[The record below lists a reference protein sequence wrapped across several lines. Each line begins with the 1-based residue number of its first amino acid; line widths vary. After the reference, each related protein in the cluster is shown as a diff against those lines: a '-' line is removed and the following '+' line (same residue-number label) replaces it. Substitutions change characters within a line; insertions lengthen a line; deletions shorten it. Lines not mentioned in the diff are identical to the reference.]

1 MATSQ
6 WHVEHREYLRVK
18 GREYARSHREERTV
32 YMRKWREKNR
42 QKMNEQRR
50 AHYLKNTEV
59 ILQKQRQWWQ
69 NNPDKAKALYQK
81 NIVRARQWRHKN
93 PVKVRIKD
101 HRRRERVRTT
111 LDKSAINI
119 LSQLVSSSARLKCA
133 ICDKNMPKSDRTIDH
148 VIPLSKGGTGDIWN
162 LSIVH
167 RMCNILKAA
176 KMPDE
181 LNFAR
186 DGAQPKKNIRG
197 RGERE
202 ATSESTF
209 PRAANE
215 QKKEA

>member
-1 MATSQ
+1 
-6 WHVEHREYLRVK
+6 
-18 GREYARSHREERTV
+18 
-32 YMRKWREKNR
+32 MRKWREKNR
-42 QKMNEQRR
+42 AKMNEQRR

-59 ILQKQRQWWQ
+59 ILEKQRQWWQ
-69 NNPDKAKALYQK
+69 SNPGKAKALYQK
-81 NIVRARQWRHKN
+81 NVARARQWRHEN
-93 PVKVRIKD
+93 PVMARTIW
-101 HRRRERVRTT
+101 HRRRERVRATW
-111 LDKSAINI
+111 DKSAINI

-133 ICDKNMPKSDRTIDH
+133 ICGKNMPQSDRTIDH

-176 KMPDE
+176 KVPDE

-202 ATSESTF
+202 ANPESTF
-209 PRAANE
+209 KRAAENSM
-215 QKKEA
+215 Q